1 MTTRTQRA
9 ALVRDL
15 AESQHSV
22 VSRRQLLSLGLT
34 RWDIRAELRAGRW
47 RQHHRQTVCIH
58 NGPLTGQAKLW
69 HAVIEAGGRAALDG
83 TGALLAAGLTGFDV
97 DLIRVSV
104 PRGGKILTSPGVYV
118 RQTRRLRPDD
128 IVRSG
133 IPRVRTPIAAIRA
146 GLWASSDRQAALLLT
161 MTVQQRLATA
171 EQIAHALLDVRRHRR
186 RAFLEVV
193 VLDLLGGAQSLGE
206 LDLAAACRRREL
218 PEPDRQVVRR
228 GPNGHYYLDLI
239 WIRYRLVVEVDGIH
253 HTWAKSIV
261 GDALRQNDLSLQDL
275 TVLRVPLLGL
285 RVSPEKFLDQIE
297 DGLTAAGWHPS
308 RAA

>member
-1 MTTRTQRA
+1 MTTRAQRA
-9 ALVRDL
+9 TLVHDL
-15 AESQHSV
+15 AESQHGV

-47 RQHHRQTVCIH
+47 RQHHRQTICVH
-58 NGPLTGQAKLW
+58 TGPLVATAKLW
-69 HAVIEAGGRAALDG
+69 HAVIEAGSRAALDG
-83 TGALLAAGLTGFDV
+83 TGSLLAAGLTGFEV
-97 DLIRVSV
+97 ELIRVSV
-104 PRGGKILTSPGVYV
+104 PRGGKILTSPGAYV
-118 RQTRRLRPDD
+118 RQTRRLLPDD
-128 IVRSG
+128 IATCG
-133 IPRVRTPIAAIRA
+133 IPRVHTPIAAVRA
-146 GLWASSDRQAALLLT
+146 ALWARSDRQAALLLT

-186 RAFLEVV
+186 RAFLEAI

-206 LDLAAACRRREL
+206 LDLAGACRRRGL
-218 PEPDRQVVRR
+218 PDPDRQVVRR
-228 GPNGHYYLDLI
+228 GPNGHYYLDLL
-239 WIRYRLVVEVDGIH
+239 WIRYRLAVEVDGIH
-253 HTWAKSIV
+253 HTRARSIV

-308 RAA
+308 RAT